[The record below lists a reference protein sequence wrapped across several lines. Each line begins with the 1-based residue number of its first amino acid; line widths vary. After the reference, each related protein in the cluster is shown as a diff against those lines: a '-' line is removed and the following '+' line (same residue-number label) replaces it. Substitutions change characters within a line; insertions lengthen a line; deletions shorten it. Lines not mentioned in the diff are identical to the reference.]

1 RLNLHPMWVLM
12 GLVIGG
18 NLFGLLGIIL
28 AVPVIAV
35 AKVVLGFLEDIY
47 QQTGFYRR
55 AGMMLLT
62 DQGRIVELS
71 ETSLTNTSGLIL
83 DDESAS
89 RPRRTIITTSEL
101 RSRIR
106 DADKQEE

>member
-1 RLNLHPMWVLM
+1 MWVLV

-47 QQTGFYRR
+47 QQSHFYRH
-55 AGMMLLT
+55 AGMTLLT
-62 DQGRIVELS
+62 DQGRIIELS
-71 ETSLTNTSGLIL
+71 QSDYAGGMPATSGLIL
-83 DDESAS
+83 DEEISD
-89 RPRRTIITTSEL
+89 RPRRTIVTTSEL
-101 RSRIR
+101 KSRIR
-106 DADKQEE
+106 DSGTPEE